1 MLKIVRHLL
10 KQDKIQQ
17 PTSSLLFSMAQVFN
31 VFQPGLIRG
40 AERSSFDPE
49 KRYAYVEHP
58 TEGWRVFLRSCV
70 FLHPFGEPFHPTKT
84 LVVKRTGARMQ
95 SPTWEPPKGQME
107 GKDMTED
114 DTILE
119 LLETNVRRETE
130 EEAHITDIHAL
141 RHTTLV
147 FQGREKGYPP
157 TTYFQYH
164 IFQGWITPEQIEQS
178 FETFEWIKE
187 HPKAFKRWRRDRRE
201 KDAVA
206 WFDPHTTRLN
216 PRWCP
221 DIMAMYIQSVRGP
234 IGLR

>member
-1 MLKIVRHLL
+1 MSATPYNI
-10 KQDKIQQ
+10 
-17 PTSSLLFSMAQVFN
+17 
-31 VFQPGLIRG
+31 FQPGLIRG

-70 FLHPFGEPFHPTKT
+70 FLHPLGEPLHPTNV
-84 LVVKRTGARMQ
+84 LVVKRTGARMS

-114 DTILE
+114 LSVLE
-119 LLETNVRRETE
+119 LLENNVRRETE
-130 EEAHITDIHAL
+130 EEAHITEIRHL
-141 RHTTLV
+141 RHTHQV
-147 FQGREKGYPP
+147 FQGQEKNYPP
-157 TTYFQYH
+157 NTYFQYH
-164 IFQGWITPEQIEQS
+164 IFQGFVTEEQVTQS

-206 WFDPHTTRLN
+206 WFDPRTTRLN

-221 DIMAMYIQSVRGP
+221 DIMARYLQFVTSR
-234 IGLR
+234 